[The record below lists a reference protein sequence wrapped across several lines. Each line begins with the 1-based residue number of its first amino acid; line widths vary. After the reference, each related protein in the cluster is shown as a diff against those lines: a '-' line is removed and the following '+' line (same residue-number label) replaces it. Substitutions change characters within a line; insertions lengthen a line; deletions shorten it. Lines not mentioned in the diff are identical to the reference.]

1 MVSVVH
7 LPWASYAQDLLPR
20 PRASKEVLNRVLSVC
35 HIVSDHFM
43 FYEILRLE
51 TLDHTLL
58 KDETVVKMPHMS
70 NQCLNDHV
78 TLF

>member
-1 MVSVVH
+1 
-7 LPWASYAQDLLPR
+7 
-20 PRASKEVLNRVLSVC
+20 
-35 HIVSDHFM
+35 M

-58 KDETVVKMPHMS
+58 KDETVVVKMPHMS